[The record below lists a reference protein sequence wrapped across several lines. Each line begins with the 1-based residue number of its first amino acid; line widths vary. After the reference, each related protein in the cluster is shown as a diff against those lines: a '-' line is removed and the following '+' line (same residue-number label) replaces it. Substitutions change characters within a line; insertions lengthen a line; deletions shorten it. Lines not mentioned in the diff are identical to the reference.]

1 MPGVDVPVTKRM
13 NKERLNKRYRLLLGW
28 VDVESW
34 RRFMFEHAHILALLV
49 WRNGLLGIAAQVLD
63 ETIEK
68 KNIEQNSEYTHT
80 HSAAHTH
87 THTSTLIVIDN
98 KGNDNVSTLQLTVIK
113 LRYKLL
119 VYSEWVMCVCVCVC
133 VCSTRQTFIW
143 PTTSGRLP
151 LIWRHSTV
159 ALIPSLH
166 CCQLFHLHL
175 HHEFNSPPS
184 HHCILLPATVT
195 VPSLLDSSMP
205 ALTSTAR
212 SVTDHFVMTIVVVDV
227 QNFFILEEKCTYF
240 NIFYFRIELTK
251 QLWFWPL

>member
-119 VYSEWVMCVCVCVC
+119 VYSEWVMCVCVCVQHEADIHLTNNKWETALDLAAQYGRIDT
-133 VCSTRQTFIW
+133 VITLLSAVSSSSSSRVQL
-143 PTTSGRLP
+143 TTKSP
-151 LIWRHSTV
+151 
-159 ALIPSLH
+159 
-166 CCQLFHLHL
+166 LHL
-175 HHEFNSPPS
+175 AASNG
-184 HHCILLPATVT
+184 HCAV
-195 VPSLLDSSMP
+195 VARLLD
-205 ALTSTAR
+205 AG
-212 SVTDHFVMTIVVVDV
+212 FDV
-227 QNFFILEEKCTYF
+227 NRTVSY
-240 NIFYFRIELTK
+240 
-251 QLWFWPL
+251 WPLCDDHSCCRCTKLFYLGGKMHLF